1 MALPGQLWPLKRRQ
15 RPFVRTSVEPLSS
28 TPFGTFMPAPTAGRV
43 AQEAVIRVAG
53 DGLTSVRP
61 YCRCSSSKRSLHR
74 KGANCSGRTTNCKGV
89 LLTAV
94 PSMGYGLQN
103 IRSKIATRDH
113 VRDCVFGAGAPVWS
127 LPDQNCYPR
136 ASLRRY
142 SLRSLP
148 EAFGVTVS
156 ADGDQELGRQRAA
169 RLDRQRLINCHGCR
183 GRSVDYRPSLGP
195 LAAPQP
201 TAQSVRRCMFGTA
214 RT

>member
-1 MALPGQLWPLKRRQ
+1 MSPLPSKFLIWWHKPITSPL
-15 RPFVRTSVEPLSS
+15 E
-28 TPFGTFMPAPTAGRV
+28 MTAIGNFHQV
-43 AQEAVIRVAG
+43 NDA
-53 DGLTSVRP
+53 T
-61 YCRCSSSKRSLHR
+61 
-74 KGANCSGRTTNCKGV
+74 TTNCKGV

>member
-1 MALPGQLWPLKRRQ
+1 
-15 RPFVRTSVEPLSS
+15 
-28 TPFGTFMPAPTAGRV
+28 MPAPTAGRV

-113 VRDCVFGAGAPVWS
+113 VRDCVF
-127 LPDQNCYPR
+127 
-136 ASLRRY
+136 RRRRTG
-142 SLRSLP
+142 L
-148 EAFGVTVS
+148 V
-156 ADGDQELGRQRAA
+156 AA
-169 RLDRQRLINCHGCR
+169 RSELLPACQFETI
-183 GRSVDYRPSLGP
+183 
-195 LAAPQP
+195 LASEFAGG
-201 TAQSVRRCMFGTA
+201 VWGDGFG
-214 RT
+214 